1 MGIIRIG
8 QKGKDTFFY
17 PGITPISSG
26 EVKKREYTDDEKE
39 KLIESIMVM
48 PRSKRVSAMRS
59 AGLEEEER
67 ALAEQMNEAAKPSV
81 EEGSSDDVEVS
92 QEKSTE
98 DDGDMSG
105 VEASEDVSVEDV
117 LFVEEG
123 LKEDEDQASEDH
135 DATDKE
141 DKKKVSPRKK

>member
-17 PGITPISSG
+17 PGITPVSSG

-39 KLIESIMVM
+39 KLIESIMMM

-59 AGLEEEER
+59 AGLEEEAR

-81 EEGSSDDVEVS
+81 EEGPSDDVEVS

-98 DDGDMSG
+98 DGGDMSG
-105 VEASEDVSVEDV
+105 GEASEDVSVED
-117 LFVEEG
+117 G
-123 LKEDEDQASEDH
+123 LKEDEDQASEDR
-135 DATDKE
+135 DASDKE
-141 DKKKVSPRKK
+141 DNKKGSRRKK

>member
-17 PGITPISSG
+17 PGITPVSSG

-39 KLIESIMVM
+39 KLIESIMMM

-59 AGLEEEER
+59 AGLEEEAR

-81 EEGSSDDVEVS
+81 EEGPSDDVEVS

-98 DDGDMSG
+98 DGGDMSG
-105 VEASEDVSVEDV
+105 GEASEDVS
-117 LFVEEG
+117 VEEG
-123 LKEDEDQASEDH
+123 LKEDEDQASEDR
-135 DATDKE
+135 DASDKE
-141 DKKKVSPRKK
+141 DKKKGSPRKK

>member
-39 KLIESIMVM
+39 KLIESIMMM

-59 AGLEEEER
+59 AGLEEEAR

-81 EEGSSDDVEVS
+81 EEGPSDDVEVS

-98 DDGDMSG
+98 DGGDMSG
-105 VEASEDVSVEDV
+105 GEASEDVS
-117 LFVEEG
+117 VEEG
-123 LKEDEDQASEDH
+123 LKEDEDQASEDR

-141 DKKKVSPRKK
+141 DKKKGSPRKK